1 MKIVSIGGGP
11 AGLYFSILMKKA
23 QPGAEITV
31 YERNRS
37 GDTFGWGVVFSD
49 ETLETFER
57 ADPASFAEITSR
69 FRYWKNI
76 ETHYGGERVVST
88 GHGFAA
94 LSRKTLLLILQ
105 QRCRELGV
113 ELVFEREVAGV
124 EEFADADLILGADG
138 INSAVREADAEHF
151 QPSLDWRQCRFSWLG
166 TDLPLDAFTFIFKES
181 EWGLFQVHA
190 YPFDDR
196 LSTWIL
202 ECHEETW
209 KRAGLAEASEQETV
223 AFAEALFAE
232 ELGGHRLMANRSLW
246 RRFPTVRC
254 ETWHRSRGKRGNVV
268 LLGDA
273 AHTAHFSIG
282 SGTKMAME
290 DAVVLAE
297 TFAEL
302 GTKDV
307 PAVLQAYEDRRWV
320 DVVKTQ
326 KAAQTSLEWFENSER
341 YLGQDPV
348 QFTFNLMT
356 RSKRITYDN
365 LRRRDPEL
373 IARVDAGYP
382 DWCGAS
388 TDRGGTAA
396 ADSDPAPGSPASD
409 RTRPPIFTPLR
420 LRGLELEN
428 RVVVS
433 PMCQYSAVDG
443 TVGDWHLV
451 HLGSRAIGGAGL
463 VITEMTDVSA
473 EGRITPGCAGMYAP
487 EHLAAWARIVDF
499 VHADSPAKIGIQLAH
514 AGRKGSVRHPWE
526 GDDIP
531 LGPDEGAW
539 QTLAPS
545 AEPFRPGWHT
555 PKAMDRADM
564 DRVRDEFVRS
574 TRMAAEAGFD
584 WLEVHLAHGYLL
596 SSFLSPLANRRG
608 DEYGG
613 SLANRMRYPLEVFQ
627 AMRAAWPEEKPMSVR
642 ISATD
647 WLGAEGVTIEESVIL
662 SLLLAENGC
671 DAIDVSTAGNSPESK
686 PDYGRMYQVPFADRI
701 RHEVGIPVMAVGA
714 LLGADHA
721 NTVLAAGRADLAVM
735 ARPHLRDPYLTLH
748 AAEHYELWDH
758 PWPGQYDPA
767 KPRAPRPSVRRRD

>member
-23 QPGAEITV
+23 LPGAEITV
-31 YERNRS
+31 FERNRPD
-37 GDTFGWGVVFSD
+37 DTFGWGVVFSD
-49 ETLETFER
+49 ETLDNFER
-57 ADPASFAEITSR
+57 ADPESFAEITAS
-69 FRYWKNI
+69 FRYWKSI
-76 ETHYGGERVVST
+76 ETFYGGECVVST

-94 LSRKTLLLILQ
+94 LSRKKLLLILQ
-105 QRCRELGV
+105 RRCRELGV
-113 ELVFEREVAGV
+113 ELVFEHEVGGV
-124 EEFADADLILGADG
+124 GEIGGADLILGADG
-138 INSAVREADAEHF
+138 INSAVRTADAEHF

-166 TDLPLDAFTFIFKES
+166 TDKPLDAFTFIFKES

-202 ECHEETW
+202 ECQDETW
-209 KRAGLAEASEQETV
+209 RRAGLGEASEEDTV
-223 AFAEALFAE
+223 AFAERLFAE
-232 ELGGHRLMANRSLW
+232 ELDGHRLLANRSLW
-246 RRFPTVRC
+246 RRFPTVKC
-254 ETWHRSRGKRGNVV
+254 ETWHKDNVV

-290 DAVVLAE
+290 DAVILAE
-297 TFAEL
+297 TFQEL
-302 GTKDV
+302 GTEDV

-320 DVVKTQ
+320 DVVKLQ

-373 IARVDAGYP
+373 IARVDAGFP
-382 DWCGAS
+382 RWVAAPGAAELP
-388 TDRGGTAA
+388 TDR
-396 ADSDPAPGSPASD
+396 P
-409 RTRPPIFTPLR
+409 RPPIFTPLR
-420 LRGLELEN
+420 VRGLELAN
-428 RVVVS
+428 RIVVS
-433 PMCQYSAVDG
+433 PMCQYSATDG

-473 EGRITPGCAGMYAP
+473 EGRITTGCAGMYEPA
-487 EHLAAWARIVDF
+487 HVTAWARIVDF
-499 VHADSPAKIGIQLAH
+499 VHANSVARIGIQLAH
-514 AGRKGSVRHPWE
+514 AGRKGSVRHPWQ
-526 GDDIP
+526 GDDVP
-531 LGPDEGAW
+531 LGPEEGPW
-539 QTLAPS
+539 PTLAPS
-545 AEPFRPGWHT
+545 AEPFRPGWHA

-564 DRVRDEFVRS
+564 DRVRDEFVRA
-574 TRMAAEAGFD
+574 TEMAVEAGFD
-584 WLEVHLAHGYLL
+584 WLELHMAHGYLL
-596 SSFLSPLANRRG
+596 SSFISPLANRRQ

-613 SLANRMRYPLEVFQ
+613 SLANRARYPLEVFR
-627 AMRAAWPEEKPMSVR
+627 AMRAAWPEERPMSVR

-647 WLGAEGVTIEESVIL
+647 WLGGDGVTIEESVIL
-662 SLLLAENGC
+662 SLLLAESGC
-671 DAIDVSTAGNSPESK
+671 DAIDVSSAGNSPDSK
-686 PDYGRMYQVPFADRI
+686 PEYGRMYQVPFADRI

-748 AAEHYELWDH
+748 AAERYELWDH

-767 KPRAPRPSVRRRD
+767 KPRPPRPAERRLD